1 MKTKKLLHGM
11 AHTVGAMESEK
22 FGVKKIETLID
33 HVLTRYQMFSALT
46 IPDTLT
52 CVGFAGASQ
61 NRR

>member
-1 MKTKKLLHGM
+1 M

-33 HVLTRYQMFSALT
+33 HVLTRYQMFCALT